1 MSSNPEVN
9 EDGREEATTT
19 VSVQDALAIAMQKH
33 QSGEFAEAANI
44 YRAILAAIPDQVDAL
59 HFLGVAESQ
68 LGHSDLALQC
78 MGQALALVP
87 DHADVLNNRG
97 NVLREIGR
105 LDAAEA
111 DYHRALVLRPNDAGT
126 LSNLGVVLR
135 ARGDFEGAIAMYR
148 EAIKHNPKH
157 TPAWQNL
164 GSALESLQRESE
176 ALDAYREA
184 ARLAPD
190 SAAHFFRIG
199 FALYALGRIEEA
211 VHAYRRCL
219 ALDPNHV
226 RARHLLVA
234 CSGADTPLRAPDDYV
249 RSEFDAFATD
259 FDAKLARLEYRGPTI
274 VSDAVDELFA
284 DPQLRLS
291 VLDAGCGTGLCGP
304 LLRPRASIL
313 TGVDLSP
320 AMVALARARS
330 IYDSLEVDELTTYLQ
345 RHHQTS
351 DVIVSADTLVY
362 FGDLQDVL
370 SAAAGTLRPEGAV
383 VFTLECA
390 EPQEAPRGYRINPH
404 GRYSHTRDYV
414 LSVLGKAGFVD
425 ALIRS
430 VETRKEAKAWVR
442 GWLVSARLPA
452 RQ

>member
-9 EDGREEATTT
+9 ADGRDQVTTT
-19 VSVQDALAIAMQKH
+19 VSVHDAMAIAMQKH
-33 QSGEFAEAANI
+33 QSSQFAEAANI
-44 YRAILAAIPDQVDAL
+44 YRTILAAIPDHVDAL

-68 LGHSDLALQC
+68 LGHSQVALQL

-105 LDAAEA
+105 LDEAEA
-111 DYHRALVLRPNDAGT
+111 DYRRSLVLRPQDAGT

-135 ARGDFEGAIAMYR
+135 ARGDFEGAIAMQR
-148 EAIKHNPKH
+148 EAIVHNPKH

-164 GSALESLQRESE
+164 GSALESAQRESE
-176 ALDAYREA
+176 ALEAYREA
-184 ARLAPD
+184 ARLAPE

-199 FALYALGRIEEA
+199 FALYTLGRIEEA

-219 ALDPNHV
+219 ALDPNQV
-226 RARHLLVA
+226 RARHLLMA
-234 CSGADTPLRAPDDYV
+234 CTGADTPSRAPDDYV
-249 RSEFDAFATD
+249 RSEFDAFASD
-259 FDAKLARLEYRGPTI
+259 FDAKLAQLEYRGPAI
-274 VSDAVDELFA
+274 VGDAVGEIFP
-284 DPQLRLS
+284 DPGLRLS

-304 LLRPRASIL
+304 LLRPRASL
-313 TGVDLSP
+313 LAGVDLSS
-320 AMVALARARS
+320 AMVALARARG
-330 IYDSLEVDELTTYLQ
+330 IYDSLEVEELTTYLRRQ
-345 RHHQTS
+345 RQTS
-351 DVIVSADTLVY
+351 DLIVSADTLVY
-362 FGDLQDVL
+362 FGDLRDIL
-370 SAAAGTLRPEGAV
+370 GAAAGTLRPRGAV

-390 EPQEAPRGYRINPH
+390 EPQEAPLGYRINPH

-414 LSVLGKAGFVD
+414 LGVLGKAGFV
-425 ALIRS
+425 APLIRT

-452 RQ
+452 A

>member
-1 MSSNPEVN
+1 MSSNPDVN
-9 EDGREEATTT
+9 EDGKDEVTTT
-19 VSVQDALAIAMQKH
+19 VSVHDALAIAMQKH
-33 QSGEFAEAANI
+33 QSGDFAEAANI
-44 YRAILAAIPDQVDAL
+44 YRVIVAAIPDHVDAL

-105 LDAAEA
+105 LNEAEA
-111 DYHRALVLRPNDAGT
+111 DYRRALFLRPQDAGA

-148 EAIKHNPKH
+148 EAIVHNPKH
-157 TPAWQNL
+157 TAAWQNL

-184 ARLAPD
+184 ARLAPE
-190 SAAHFFRIG
+190 SAVHFFRIG
-199 FALYALGRIEEA
+199 FALYTLGRIEEA
-211 VHAYRRCL
+211 IHAYRRCL
-219 ALDPNHV
+219 ALDPNQV
-226 RARHLLVA
+226 RARHLLMA
-234 CSGADTPLRAPDDYV
+234 CTGVDTPARASDDYV

-274 VSDAVDELFA
+274 VSDAVGELF
-284 DPQLRLS
+284 PNPGLRLS

-304 LLRPRASIL
+304 LMRPRASL
-313 TGVDLSP
+313 LAGVDLSP
-320 AMVALARARS
+320 GMVEQARTRGV
-330 IYDSLEVDELTTYLQ
+330 YDSLEVEELTTYLR
-345 RHHQTS
+345 RHAQTS
-351 DVIVSADTLVY
+351 DLIVSADTLVY

-370 SAAAGTLRPEGAV
+370 VAAAKTLRPEGAM

-414 LSVLGKAGFVD
+414 LSVLGEAGFVD
-425 ALIRS
+425 PLIRT
-430 VETRKEAKAWVR
+430 VETRKEAEAWVR

-452 RQ
+452 A